1 MLTQHYSAH
10 QRRALNQIWN
20 AAGEYGFDPLFLA
33 LRSDGEVKITGA
45 ECVGKSYPNF
55 FEDIE
60 SLRVK

>member
-1 MLTQHYSAH
+1 MKIRGGSIHGAEVDGHSDHRIAMSLAVS
-10 QRRALNQIWN
+10 
-20 AAGEYGFDPLFLA
+20 A